1 MMRWF
6 DQWFVRKCRWAWENK
21 DVVEQ
26 DITEEQAT
34 RRLGMQ
40 LVAAEENSWG
50 DGLRINVRKVI
61 GGSVISFRTYDRIK
75 DRSDERHYIIT
86 DEQDFNSELG
96 KMITMES
103 MRQSR
108 IKKREHKQ
116 IASCN
121 KRIERSG

>member
-1 MMRWF
+1 MKWF
-6 DQWFVRKCRWAWENK
+6 DKWFVRKCRWAWENK
-21 DVVEQ
+21 DVIEQ
-26 DITEEQAT
+26 ERTI
-34 RRLGMQ
+34 GMQ
-40 LVAAEENSWG
+40 LVASEEGWG

-103 MRQSR
+103 MRQS
-108 IKKREHKQ
+108 
-116 IASCN
+116 
-121 KRIERSG
+121 